1 MGISDVFY
9 IIFGT
14 LSSQLLRRRA
24 ALTWSCALCIVHM
37 DGECV
42 SCFWCIL
49 SCIYMCTFV
58 EEVSVDS
65 LVAATPFLAPRS
77 KIGKL
82 LMQIRLI
89 RGAKRSAE
97 KFRFCGGVGTPEILG
112 PPPLSLLRKVCQ
124 FNAIIQLGA
133 MDPVA
138 LETF

>member
-1 MGISDVFY
+1 MVHVCPAFGVFCPVY
-9 IIFGT
+9 
-14 LSSQLLRRRA
+14 
-24 ALTWSCALCIVHM
+24 M
-37 DGECV
+37 CV
-42 SCFWCIL
+42 FV
-49 SCIYMCTFV
+49 CTFV
-58 EEVSVDS
+58 EEVSVD
-65 LVAATPFLAPRS
+65 LLAATTPFVAPRS

-97 KFRFCGGVGTPEILG
+97 KFRFCGGIGTPEILG